1 MIELIE
7 RSGFIKI
14 EYDGV
19 DWMDVIPADSEL
31 ITSRGELLSF
41 IGVDD
46 GSIVVSGGMH
56 DYQEL
61 CSYGEGISS
70 KKGDP
75 VFYFPNECGDTYNA
89 EHFDLYYYPGSIDME
104 LRSLLENTKNLVKF
118 EKERDRIDE
127 RIVYCKKQLKKHYE
141 K

>member
-14 EYDGV
+14 EYDGF

-31 ITSRGELLSF
+31 ITSTGELLRY
-41 IGVDD
+41 IGKDMS
-46 GSIVVSGGMH
+46 SIVVSSGMR

-61 CSYGEGISS
+61 DSYGKGIS
-70 KKGDP
+70 GEEGEP
-75 VFYFPNECGDTYNA
+75 VFKFPREGGDSWNP
-89 EHFDLYYYPGSIDME
+89 EKFHLYYYPGSIDME
-104 LRSLLENTKNLVKF
+104 LRSLLENTKDLVKF

-127 RIVYCKKQLKKHYE
+127 RIVYCKKQLKKHYG